1 MRISEFAKQIQLP
14 AGIVLARA
22 KALDLDVSSTLSA
35 LDEDELN
42 TLRGWAQG
50 LTDEAR
56 AQMMADYEASRK
68 QRKAKSDASRQ
79 EDLRQNRE
87 AVEAHRQRALEA
99 EAVAKGTAVPKA
111 KPVAPKTEAKPET
124 KKPAKAEPKEEVK
137 SEPVAE
143 AKSEAKDEVKV
154 EAPAPVVTEAPK
166 AEVKKPAPEKK
177 PAPAKAPAPE
187 KKPEA
192 VKLAPQK
199 PAEPAKPISLGLS
212 PTLKPKAPR
221 QDTPKGNRQQQ
232 GQNRGNRQDDRRQDD
247 RRPNNDR
254 RQDNRRQNDRS
265 ADRNQAN
272 ERNLRKPGAKAPAA
286 ASAPVVLVEGKKLQL
301 NGPVTVKELAELLGT
316 RPNVLI
322 MDLMKLNVLASINQL
337 LELSVV
343 QRVAE
348 KYGYTAEMEE
358 HTKRSSDRKPQLK
371 SEDADDEIPEDK
383 LEEMKLRPPVVTF
396 LGHVDHGKTTLMD
409 YIRKAH
415 VAAGEAGGITQ
426 HIAAYTIQLEQTDDD
441 GNKRLITFVDT
452 PGHSAFE
459 SMRARGANI
468 TDIAVIIV
476 AADDGV
482 MPQTREAIKH
492 ARNAGVQMLV
502 AITKCDKP
510 DANTMRVYQM
520 LQAEGLTP
528 STWGGDIEC
537 CEVSGTTGMGVD
549 DLLETILIQADV
561 LELQAN
567 PNRRANGAVIE
578 SQLEQGLGPTA
589 TLLVQGGTLKVGD
602 VVLCGEHYGKVRSL
616 IDERGKPTKEAGPS
630 IAVKCTG
637 LSGVPE
643 AGSEFRVMLN
653 EKRARELA
661 ERTAEENKLQ
671 SLSAAQSSAMADW
684 TKMLGAD
691 GKPELNVIVKADTQ
705 GTAEAVVECLKA
717 IHSEKVGLKVL
728 YSGVG
733 SVTSAD
739 VQRAKSSTIVGFT
752 VNCEPGVQSMARQNG
767 VRINTFRIIYELIE
781 HIKRC
786 MLDLIAPEYKEVVR
800 GHAEIRQCFDISK
813 LGKIAGCQMLDGT
826 LRFKG
831 KFRIYRGKTQIY
843 DGPIVTM
850 KHFKDDVKE
859 IAPAQ
864 ECGLGFGSFEAFQ
877 EGDIVEC
884 YEMEEL
890 PKTL

>member
-1 MRISEFAKQIQLP
+1 MRVSELAKSLQLP
-14 AGIVLARA
+14 AGIVLAQA
-22 KALDLDVSSTLSA
+22 KAMELEVTTTLSA
-35 LDEDELN
+35 LDADEEA
-42 TLRGWAQG
+42 TLRGWAEG
-50 LTDEAR
+50 LSEADR
-56 AQMMADYEASRK
+56 ATMLAEHEASRK
-68 QRKAKSDASRQ
+68 RRKAKSEAARQ
-79 EDLRQNRE
+79 EDLKANRT
-87 AVEAHRQRALEA
+87 AVEAHRQIALEA
-99 EAVAKGTAVPKA
+99 EARAQGKPAPAPTPAPAPAPVAEEPKVEAVKEEPKVEVKPEPKEEPKA
-111 KPVAPKTEAKPET
+111 EPVKEEPKVEAKPEP
-124 KKPAKAEPKEEVK
+124 KPEPKVEPKVEVK
-137 SEPVAE
+137 PEP
-143 AKSEAKDEVKV
+143 KV
-154 EAPAPVVTEAPK
+154 E
-166 AEVKKPAPEKK
+166 
-177 PAPAKAPAPE
+177 E
-187 KKPEA
+187 KKPEP
-192 VKLAPQK
+192 KKPTLTPTLKPTPAPVSK
-199 PAEPAKPISLGLS
+199 PVSLGLS
-212 PTLKPKAPR
+212 PTVKPKP
-221 QDTPKGNRQQQ
+221 PKPEQKGKDNNRQQRN
-232 GQNRGNRQDDRRQDD
+232 GRQDDRRQQNN
-247 RRPNNDR
+247 RGNDR
-254 RQDNRRQNDRS
+254 NNNRPGQ
-265 ADRNQAN
+265 
-272 ERNLRKPGAKAPAA
+272 KPVPAKPAA
-286 ASAPVVLVEGKKLQL
+286 AQAPSVVVMEGKKLQL

-316 RPNVLI
+316 RPNILI

-343 QRVAE
+343 QKVAE
-348 KYGYTAEMEE
+348 KYGYSAEMEE
-358 HTKRSSDRKPQLK
+358 HTKRSADRKPQLK

-383 LEEMKLRPPVVTF
+383 PEDLKLRPPVVTF

-482 MPQTREAIKH
+482 MPQTKEAIKH

-616 IDERGKPTKEAGPS
+616 IDERGKATKSAGPS

-691 GKPELNVIVKADTQ
+691 GKAELNVIVKADTQ

-717 IHSEKVGLKVL
+717 IHSEKVGLKIL

-733 SVTSAD
+733 SVTAAD

-786 MLDLIAPEYKEVVR
+786 MLDLIPPEYKEVVR

-843 DGPIVTM
+843 DGPIFTM

-864 ECGLGFGSFEAFQ
+864 ECGLGFGSFEGFQ